1 MPHQASR
8 NRRFINP
15 LTTNALMLF
24 DPTRFVLRE
33 QTAVLILWSVMAV
46 PALVAAI
53 TLLANVA
60 KLLT

>member
-1 MPHQASR
+1 
-8 NRRFINP
+8 
-15 LTTNALMLF
+15 MLF